1 MSTLGLDEFRV
12 LFTQE
17 AEGRLATLSQLAL
30 ALEGAGN
37 DDTIIAAIFREV
49 HTLKGSAAVVGLD
62 EVSDC
67 AHRLEERL
75 AAQRLG
81 DSPGATELVD
91 VILQAVD
98 ELTAL
103 TNGSLSSGALRGAS
117 VLSSGAL
124 RGASGAT
131 EPQAS
136 APPEPDPLIVGGE
149 VELRPLVIP
158 TGSAPPPAARPTA
171 PVHDTSVVMVPL
183 ERLDELI
190 RLVGESAA
198 AHLRVGRLLWERLGV
213 APSGIPEF
221 SELSRTL
228 NDLQERTMR
237 TRMVPVTTMTDQLHR
252 AVRDLAR
259 TLGKDVAWEVRGGD
273 TELDRGVLRQL
284 SDSLL
289 HLVRNAVDHGVETPE
304 ERLAAG
310 KPPQARIVLSAMQV
324 GSEVVIAITD
334 DGHGIDVDRVRIQAE
349 RQGVETAGQS
359 DEEVL
364 QLVFRSGLSTA
375 RFVSDISGRGVGLDV
390 VEASVSAVRGR
401 IDVRSV
407 AGKGTEFR
415 LIVPISLAVLPCL
428 VVAAGGQDFALPL
441 HSVTLA
447 PAGAGAG
454 TAHAE
459 ERSALWIGEM
469 PVVVSSLAGALGMP
483 ATAPGG
489 PVVILESGSRRYGF
503 QVDALVGQR
512 DVVVKDLGQLLGRLG
527 VVRGAGVDPDGSV
540 LVVLDAAGLIDR
552 AWQSRPAL
560 GAAPEPPPQGGGIL
574 VVDDA
579 LTVRE
584 LQRGILERAGYRV
597 RLASDGTEA
606 LATLIGEP
614 ADLVLTDVQMPRLDG
629 FGLTEAIR
637 AHPALAN
644 TAVLILSSQASDED
658 RLRGMESGADGYIVK
673 SAFDERGL
681 LTAVE
686 RLLGSHR

>member
-1 MSTLGLDEFRV
+1 
-12 LFTQE
+12 
-17 AEGRLATLSQLAL
+17 
-30 ALEGAGN
+30 
-37 DDTIIAAIFREV
+37 
-49 HTLKGSAAVVGLD
+49 
-62 EVSDC
+62 
-67 AHRLEERL
+67 
-75 AAQRLG
+75 
-81 DSPGATELVD
+81 
-91 VILQAVD
+91 
-98 ELTAL
+98 
-103 TNGSLSSGALRGAS
+103 
-117 VLSSGAL
+117 
-124 RGASGAT
+124 
-131 EPQAS
+131 
-136 APPEPDPLIVGGE
+136 
-149 VELRPLVIP
+149 
-158 TGSAPPPAARPTA
+158 
-171 PVHDTSVVMVPL
+171 MVPL

-213 APSGIPEF
+213 APTGIPEF

-289 HLVRNAVDHGVETPE
+289 PLVRNAVDHGVETPE
-304 ERLAAG
+304 ERLGAG
-310 KPPQARIVLSAMQV
+310 KPPQARIVLHAMQL
-324 GSEVVIAITD
+324 GSEVVIAVTD
-334 DGHGIDVDRVRIQAE
+334 DGHGIDVNRVRSQAE
-349 RQGVETAGQS
+349 RQGVETAGLN
-359 DEEVL
+359 DEEAL

-390 VEASVSAVRGR
+390 VEASVGAVRGR

-428 VVAAGGQDFALPL
+428 VVAAGDQPFALPL
-441 HSVTLA
+441 HSVILA
-447 PAGAGAG
+447 QADHDAG

-459 ERSALWIGEM
+459 ERAALWIGGM

-483 ATAPGG
+483 GSPPGG
-489 PVVILESGSRRYGF
+489 PVVVLESGSRRYGF

-512 DVVVKDLGQLLGRLG
+512 DVVVKDLGQLLPRLG

-540 LVVLDAAGLIDR
+540 LVVLDAAGLIER
-552 AWQSRPAL
+552 AWQSGPAPAVPL
-560 GAAPEPPPQGGGIL
+560 PDSAVREPPLQGGGIL

-584 LQRGILERAGYRV
+584 LQRSILERAGYRV
-597 RLASDGTEA
+597 RLASDGVEA
-606 LATLIGEP
+606 LAALIGEP
-614 ADLVLTDVQMPRLDG
+614 ADLVLTDVEMPRLDG

-637 AHPALAN
+637 SHPALAN
-644 TAVLILSSQASDED
+644 TAVLILSSRASDED

-673 SAFDERGL
+673 SAFEERGL
-681 LTAVE
+681 LGAVE
-686 RLLGSHR
+686 RLLGSRG

>member
-1 MSTLGLDEFRV
+1 MTAP
-12 LFTQE
+12 T
-17 AEGRLATLSQLAL
+17 
-30 ALEGAGN
+30 
-37 DDTIIAAIFREV
+37 
-49 HTLKGSAAVVGLD
+49 
-62 EVSDC
+62 
-67 AHRLEERL
+67 
-75 AAQRLG
+75 
-81 DSPGATELVD
+81 LVD
-91 VILQAVD
+91 AILQAVD
-98 ELTAL
+98 ELTEL
-103 TNGSLSSGALRGAS
+103 TTGSLSSGALRGAS
-117 VLSSGAL
+117 GPSSGAL
-124 RGASGAT
+124 RGAPSPPGALRGASG
-131 EPQAS
+131 
-136 APPEPDPLIVGGE
+136 PPIGGE
-149 VELRPLVIP
+149 VELRPLAIA
-158 TGSAPPPAARPTA
+158 TASLPPPAARPPA
-171 PVHDTSVVMVPL
+171 AAHDTSVVMVPL

-213 APSGIPEF
+213 TPTGIPEF

-252 AVRDLAR
+252 AVRDVAR
-259 TLGKDVAWEVRGGD
+259 TLGKDVAWEVLGGD

-310 KPPQARIVLSAMQV
+310 KPAQARIVLHAMQL
-324 GSEVVIAITD
+324 GSEVVIAVTD
-334 DGHGIDVDRVRIQAE
+334 DGHGIDVDRVRSQAE
-349 RQGVETAGQS
+349 RQGVETAGLN
-359 DEEVL
+359 DEEAL

-390 VEASVSAVRGR
+390 VEASVRAVRGR
-401 IDVRSV
+401 IEVRSA

-428 VVAAGGQDFALPL
+428 VVAAGGQEFALPL

-447 PAGAGAG
+447 QADGAG

-459 ERSALWIGEM
+459 ERSALWIGGL

-483 ATAPGG
+483 STAPGG
-489 PVVILESGSRRYGF
+489 PVVVLESGSRRYGF

-512 DVVVKDLGQLLGRLG
+512 DVVVKDLGQLLPRLG

-552 AWQSRPAL
+552 AWQSRPAPAAAPPDS
-560 GAAPEPPPQGGGIL
+560 AAPEPPPPGGGIL

-584 LQRGILERAGYRV
+584 LQRSILERAGYRV

-614 ADLVLTDVQMPRLDG
+614 ADLVLTDVEMPRLDG

-637 AHPALAN
+637 SHPALAN
-644 TAVLILSSQASDED
+644 TAVLILSSRASDED

-686 RLLGSHR
+686 RLLGSRG

>member
-1 MSTLGLDEFRV
+1 MSTLGLDGFRV

-30 ALEGAGN
+30 ALEGGGN

-49 HTLKGSAAVVGLD
+49 HTLKGSAAVVGFD

-81 DSPGATELVD
+81 ASPASTELVD
-91 VILQAVD
+91 TILQAVD

-103 TNGSLSSGALRGAS
+103 TTGSM
-117 VLSSGAL
+117 
-124 RGASGAT
+124 AT
-131 EPQAS
+131 ERRQFA
-136 APPEPDPLIVGGE
+136 APDPGSKPPAAGGE

-158 TGSAPPPAARPTA
+158 TGSLPSPAARPPTPA
-171 PVHDTSVVMVPL
+171 HDTSVVMVPL

-213 APSGIPEF
+213 APTGIPEF

-259 TLGKDVAWEVRGGD
+259 TLGKEVAWEVRGGD
-273 TELDRGVLRQL
+273 TELDRSVLRQL

-310 KPPQARIVLSAMQV
+310 KPPQARIVLHAMQV
-324 GSEVVIAITD
+324 GSEVVIAVTD
-334 DGHGIDVDRVRIQAE
+334 DGHGIDVDRVRNQAE
-349 RQGVETAGQS
+349 RQGVETAGLN

-390 VEASVSAVRGR
+390 VETSVGAVRGR

-441 HSVTLA
+441 HSVILA
-447 PAGAGAG
+447 QTDHGAGA
-454 TAHAE
+454 AHAE
-459 ERSALWIGEM
+459 ERSALWIGGM

-483 ATAPGG
+483 STVPGG
-489 PVVILESGSRRYGF
+489 PVVVLESGSRRYGF

-512 DVVVKDLGQLLGRLG
+512 DVVVKDLGQLLPRLG
-527 VVRGAGVDPDGSV
+527 VIRGAGVDPDGSV
-540 LVVLDAAGLIDR
+540 LIVLDAAGLIDR
-552 AWQSRPAL
+552 AWQSRPAP
-560 GAAPEPPPQGGGIL
+560 AASPPDSPAPEPPPQGGGIL

-584 LQRGILERAGYRV
+584 LQRSILERAGYRV
-597 RLASDGTEA
+597 RMASDGAEA

-614 ADLVLTDVQMPRLDG
+614 ADLVLTDVEMPRLDG

-637 AHPALAN
+637 SHPALAN
-644 TAVLILSSQASDED
+644 TAVLILSARASDED

-686 RLLGSHR
+686 RLLGSRG

>member
-1 MSTLGLDEFRV
+1 MSTLGLDAFRV
-12 LFTQE
+12 LFAQE

-30 ALEGAGN
+30 ALEGAGD

-49 HTLKGSAAVVGLD
+49 HTLKGSAAVVGFD
-62 EVSDC
+62 EVSDR

-75 AAQRLG
+75 AAKRLG
-81 DSPGATELVD
+81 DSPGSTELVD
-91 VILQAVD
+91 EILQAVD

-117 VLSSGAL
+117 GSSGAL
-124 RGASGAT
+124 RGASG
-131 EPQAS
+131 
-136 APPEPDPLIVGGE
+136 PPAGGGE
-149 VELRPLVIP
+149 VELRPLAIP
-158 TGSAPPPAARPTA
+158 TATPLLVSPGARLPAAA
-171 PVHDTSVVMVPL
+171 HDTSVVMVPL

-213 APSGIPEF
+213 APTGIPEF

-289 HLVRNAVDHGVETPE
+289 HLVRNAVDHGVETPK

-324 GSEVVIAITD
+324 GSEVVIAVTD
-334 DGHGIDVDRVRIQAE
+334 DGHGIDVDRVRSQAE
-349 RQGVETAGQS
+349 RQGIETAGLG

-390 VEASVSAVRGR
+390 VEASVRAVRGR

-447 PAGAGAG
+447 QAGDGAGA
-454 TAHAE
+454 AHAE
-459 ERSALWIGEM
+459 ERSALWIGGM
-469 PVVVSSLAGALGMP
+469 PVVVSSLAAALGRP
-483 ATAPGG
+483 ATSPEG
-489 PVVILESGSRRYGF
+489 PVVVLESGSRRYGF

-512 DVVVKDLGQLLGRLG
+512 DVVVKDLGHLLPRLG

-540 LVVLDAAGLIDR
+540 LIVLDAAGLIDR
-552 AWQSRPAL
+552 AWQSRPTP
-560 GAAPEPPPQGGGIL
+560 GAAAPDGAPPAPLPQGGGIL

-584 LQRGILERAGYRV
+584 LQRSILERAGYRV
-597 RLASDGTEA
+597 RLAGDGIEA
-606 LATLIGEP
+606 LATLIDEP
-614 ADLVLTDVQMPRLDG
+614 ADLVLTDVEMPRLDG

-644 TAVLILSSQASDED
+644 TAVLILSSRASDQD

-681 LTAVE
+681 LAAVE
-686 RLLGSHR
+686 RLLGSRR